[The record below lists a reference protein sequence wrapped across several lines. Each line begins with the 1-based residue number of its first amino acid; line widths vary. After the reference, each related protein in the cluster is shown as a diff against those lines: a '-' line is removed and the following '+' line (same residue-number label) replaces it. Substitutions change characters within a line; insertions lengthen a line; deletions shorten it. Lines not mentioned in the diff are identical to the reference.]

1 MTNGKAQ
8 YVMAVVVIASLII
21 GTYVGGYFGLCTLG
35 TAGIADAPPPKIRF
49 YGSPI
54 LKVLYAPAAYV
65 ESWVTGEN
73 VSTAVLWR

>member
-8 YVMAVVVIASLII
+8 YVTAVMVVASLII
-21 GTYVGGYFGLCTLG
+21 GIYVGGYFAFCTVG
-35 TAGIADAPPPKIRF
+35 TAGIAGARPPKIRF
-49 YGSPI
+49 YSSPI

-65 ESWVTGEN
+65 ESWVTGEK